1 MTLKDLTNN
10 EIIQALLIALNKREI
25 IINEKNKID
34 ENTKG
39 VVNAR

>member
-1 MTLKDLTNN
+1 MRLKDLTNN
-10 EIIQALLIALNKREI
+10 ELIQALLIALNKREI
-25 IINEKNKID
+25 IINEKNKIN

>member
-10 EIIQALLIALNKREI
+10 ELIQALLIALNKREI
-25 IINEKNKID
+25 IINEKNKIN

>member
-1 MTLKDLTNN
+1 MALKDLTNN
-10 EIIQALLIALNKREI
+10 ELIQALLIALNKREI
-25 IINEKNKID
+25 IINEKNKIN